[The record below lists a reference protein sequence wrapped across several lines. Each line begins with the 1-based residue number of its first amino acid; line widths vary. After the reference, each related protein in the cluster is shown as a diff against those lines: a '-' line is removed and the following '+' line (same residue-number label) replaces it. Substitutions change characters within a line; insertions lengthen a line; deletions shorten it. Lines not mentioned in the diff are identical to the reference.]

1 MSALAP
7 EPDASQ
13 RATGEVWLIGAG
25 PGAADLLTLRAL
37 RLMSAADVVVYDRLV
52 GPDILDLVP
61 GHVERVFVGKM
72 RDRHVLEQD
81 GINRLLIELARAGKR
96 VLRLKGGDPFIFG
109 RGGEELE
116 ALAKADIPFQVVPG
130 ITAATGCAAYAG
142 IPLTHRDHAQTLIF
156 VTGHTKDGEVELNW
170 QVLAQPG
177 QTVVVY
183 MGIKALASLC
193 RKLVVHGLPA
203 GTPAAL
209 IENGTYP
216 HQRVVTGTL
225 ATLPDR
231 APDRRLSGPALIIIG
246 EVVRL
251 QASLDWVVRLAER
264 SGAAFSDAD

>member
-1 MSALAP
+1 VSALAP

-130 ITAATGCAAYAG
+130 IT
-142 IPLTHRDHAQTLIF
+142 LTHRDHAQTLIF

>member
-1 MSALAP
+1 LAP
-7 EPDASQ
+7 EPPASWLV
-13 RATGEVWLIGAG
+13 TGRVWLVGAG

-37 RLMSAADVVVYDRLV
+37 RLMSKADVVVYDRLV

-61 GHVERVFVGKM
+61 GHVERIFVGKM
-72 RDRHVLEQD
+72 RDRHVLEQEA
-81 GINRLLIELARAGKR
+81 INRLLVELARAGRR

-116 ALAKADIPFQVVPG
+116 ALAAAGIPFEIVPG
-130 ITAATGCAAYAG
+130 ITAATGCAAHAG
-142 IPLTHRDHAQTLIF
+142 IPLTHREYAQTLIF
-156 VTGHTKDGEVELNW
+156 VTGHTREDEVELNW

-183 MGIKALASLC
+183 MGVKALASLC
-193 RKLVVHGLPA
+193 GKLIIHGLPA
-203 GTPAAL
+203 ATPAAL

-225 ATLPDR
+225 ATLPDL
-231 APDRRLSGPALIIIG
+231 APDLRLAGPALIIIG

-251 QASLDWVVRLAER
+251 QGSLDWVTRLAEQR
-264 SGAAFSDAD
+264 GAALSDAD